1 VVDKKYKS
9 IPMHTITSKLPDN
22 LYDRLEQLG
31 RMIDR
36 KKSYLIRKAI
46 EGFLEEREDYYIALH
61 RLEQK
66 NPRISLQQLEAG
78 DDLES

>member
-1 VVDKKYKS
+1 
-9 IPMHTITSKLPDN
+9 MHTITSKLPDD
-22 LYDRLEQLG
+22 LYIRLDQLG

-66 NPRISLQQLEAG
+66 NPRISLRQLEDEA
-78 DDLES
+78 DRDSDSEK

>member
-1 VVDKKYKS
+1 
-9 IPMHTITSKLPDN
+9 MHTITSKLPDN